1 VVGLRYVARLLD
13 ADALN
18 RELQS
23 LGGQS
28 DRIALSILAGFWWLV
43 IVKISVGIG
52 LAIGRV
58 MKAATILE
66 EQKRYG

>member
-1 VVGLRYVARLLD
+1 MVGLRYVARLLD

-43 IVKISVGIG
+43 ILKISVGIG

>member
-1 VVGLRYVARLLD
+1 MVGLRYVARLLD

-43 IVKISVGIG
+43 ILKISVGIG
-52 LAIGRV
+52 LAIGRA
-58 MKAATILE
+58 MKAAATLE

>member
-43 IVKISVGIG
+43 ILKISVGIG

>member
-1 VVGLRYVARLLD
+1 MVGLRYVARLLD